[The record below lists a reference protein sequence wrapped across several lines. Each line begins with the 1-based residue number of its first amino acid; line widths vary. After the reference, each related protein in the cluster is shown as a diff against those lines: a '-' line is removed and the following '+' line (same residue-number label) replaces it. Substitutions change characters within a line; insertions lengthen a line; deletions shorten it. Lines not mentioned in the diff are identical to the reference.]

1 MSRLLGAAAIAACFV
16 LALGAA
22 QIGRVTEAEARQW
35 ATEAAAT
42 AKGNVKK
49 FNSEFRKR
57 AEARIRDY
65 DPDGCLPFTFRGD
78 NRGLAVKL
86 YGPVAAFQFSA
97 SEMVRQMRPLAGAT
111 WFTTAILTIRTTSMI
126 AVRIERAVVKRG
138 EDVIEPT
145 ANHIVET
152 KARNL
157 AGAVFDARE
166 GDVWFPLQAF
176 DPAKHTKIQIVLIPE
191 VGKNLAATLGGYD
204 LSIIRESP
212 LPR

>member
-97 SEMVRQMRPLAGAT
+97 SAVA
-111 WFTTAILTIRTTSMI
+111 
-126 AVRIERAVVKRG
+126 AVRETSIVIATALAARVLGERVTPVRLG
-138 EDVIEPT
+138 
-145 ANHIVET
+145 
-152 KARNL
+152 
-157 AGAVFDARE
+157 GAVL
-166 GDVWFPLQAF
+166 V
-176 DPAKHTKIQIVLIPE
+176 V
-191 VGKNLAATLGGYD
+191 VGVALLG
-204 LSIIRESP
+204 L
-212 LPR
+212 